1 MLSKSKITFIKSLH
15 QKKFREEELLFIAEG
30 SKVVDEL
37 LKSSFVVKTI
47 VATSSYLSSIDH
59 KLLTAVP
66 EVIEV
71 KSSDMERIS
80 ALTTPQEVLAV
91 VEIPKFIL
99 EIADLKGKLTLLL
112 DDVRDP
118 GNFGTIVRIA
128 HWYGVGQII
137 ASLNS
142 VDPFNPKVV
151 QAAMGSLFHV
161 PVYSIGLEG
170 LLSQVKAET
179 DLPVYATVL
188 GGANLFDAPISQE
201 GLIILGNESMGI
213 RTSLQELSSHKIT
226 IPSYELQPGNKPES
240 LNVGVSA
247 AIVLSE
253 FRRKAH

>member
-15 QKKFREEELLFIAEG
+15 QKKFREEERLFIAEG
-30 SKVVDEL
+30 NKVIEEL

-47 VATSSYLSSIDH
+47 VATSNYLSSIDQ
-59 KLLTAVP
+59 KVLSLVP

-71 KSSDMERIS
+71 KASEMERIS

-91 VEIPKFIL
+91 VEMPQRVL
-99 EIADLKGKLTLLL
+99 EVADLKGKLTLLL

-128 HWYGVGQII
+128 HWYGIGQIV

-142 VDPFNPKVV
+142 VDSFNPKVV

-161 PVYSIGLEG
+161 PVYNIGLEG

-179 DLPVYATVL
+179 ELPVYATVL
-188 GGANLFDAPISQE
+188 GGESLFEASLSQE
-201 GLIILGNESMGI
+201 GLLILGNESMGI
-213 RTSLQELSSHKIT
+213 RTSLQELSSQKLT
-226 IPSYELQPGNKPES
+226 IPSFELQQGNKPES
-240 LNVGVSA
+240 LNVAVSA

-253 FRRKAH
+253 FRRKAQ